1 VSGSAPETRAA
12 AVVEAVGYDAATDR
26 ELFLLGLD
34 GVGELPAKL
43 RLPTRH
49 FACLLVLDGR
59 PAPAGDVQRT
69 ALRLLQ
75 EGAVYLSVWG
85 PDCERI
91 RSLVD
96 DTILISETEAS
107 EESIVLT
114 ADHEAESLEAALAH
128 LLECSVPAS
137 RYVETCRAALV
148 VVVNAPGWAL
158 ACREALCDPRGFVA
172 GLAVEGV

>member
-34 GVGELPAKL
+34 GVGELPAKPPAHSPFC
-43 RLPTRH
+43 LPAR
-49 FACLLVLDGR
+49 AR
-59 PAPAGDVQRT
+59 RAPSPRRRCSAHT

-107 EESIVLT
+107 EEGIVLT